1 MKKNSLFSIMI
12 ATVILFSSC
21 ATTVSVKKIQ
31 PANFDIKNAK
41 SIAILPFETSEPSSL
56 NFSDNINLFLGI
68 LDAIVSYDSA
78 INEQKYIVSYLED
91 KIADG
96 VIESNHFQLIDG
108 RAVKSA
114 LSKGLPSPADIYI
127 VGYIH
132 NFESD
137 IDKDYEKD
145 EEDGEVEVSYQRK
158 VSYNISYQVINAKT
172 HVVLGNKQEYVSG
185 YSSRTSHRHN
195 LESAFDIT
203 QSRINSVARKVI
215 YNIQPHTVSMS
226 YTLLKDKS
234 DILEMELA
242 NEYAKNG
249 NLQGAKETFLEV
261 YEETGLFEAG
271 YNAAILM
278 QALEEYYDAER
289 LMQELVDRTYDK
301 QAVKALSSIKKEM
314 KAKAKVSE
322 QLDSDFIN

>member
-31 PANFDIKNAK
+31 PANFDIKDAK

-78 INEQKYIVSYLED
+78 INEQKYIASYLED
-91 KIADG
+91 RIADG
-96 VIESNHFQLIDG
+96 IIESNHFQLIDG

-145 EEDGEVEVSYQRK
+145 EEDGEVEVSYQRE
-158 VSYNISYQVINAKT
+158 VSYNISYQVINAKNHT
-172 HVVLGNKQEYVSG
+172 VLGNDQEYISG
-185 YSSRTSHRHN
+185 YSSSASQLYN

-203 QSRINSVARKVI
+203 KYKLDSLARRII

>member
-78 INEQKYIVSYLED
+78 INEQKYIASYLED
-91 KIADG
+91 RIADG
-96 VIESNHFQLIDG
+96 IIESNHFQLIDG

-145 EEDGEVEVSYQRK
+145 EEDGEVEVSYQRE
-158 VSYNISYQVINAKT
+158 VSYKISYQVINAKNHT
-172 HVVLGNKQEYVSG
+172 VLGNDQEYISG
-185 YSSRTSHRHN
+185 YSSSASQLYN

-203 QSRINSVARKVI
+203 QYKLDSLARRII

-322 QLDSDFIN
+322 QLNSDFIN

>member
-31 PANFDIKNAK
+31 PANFDIKDAK
-41 SIAILPFETSEPSSL
+41 SIAILPFETSAPTGSDFSKNL
-56 NFSDNINLFLGI
+56 NSFISII
-68 LDAIVSYDSA
+68 DAIVSLDSA
-78 INEQKYIVSYLED
+78 TSEQNYIVSYLED

-108 RAVKSA
+108 RSVKSA

-132 NFESD
+132 NFGSD
-137 IDKDYEKD
+137 IDKDVDD
-145 EEDGEVEVSYQRK
+145 EGEVSYKRE
-158 VSYNISYQVINAKT
+158 VSYNISYQVINAKNHT
-172 HVVLGNKQEYVSG
+172 VLGNDREYISG
-185 YSSRTSHRHN
+185 YSSSTSQRYN

-203 QSRINSVARKVI
+203 QYKLDSLARRII

-261 YEETGLFEAG
+261 YEDTGLYEAG

-314 KAKAKVSE
+314 KSKAKVSE

>member
-78 INEQKYIVSYLED
+78 INEQKYIASYLED

-145 EEDGEVEVSYQRK
+145 EEDGEVEVSYQRE
-158 VSYNISYQVINAKT
+158 VSYNISYQVINAKNHT
-172 HVVLGNKQEYVSG
+172 VLGNDQEYISG
-185 YSSRTSHRHN
+185 YSSSASQLYN

-203 QSRINSVARKVI
+203 KYKLDSLARRII

-322 QLDSDFIN
+322 QLNSDFIN

>member
-1 MKKNSLFSIMI
+1 MKKNCLFSILLTSI
-12 ATVILFSSC
+12 FLFASC
-21 ATTVSVKKIQ
+21 ATTVSVKKLQ
-31 PANFDIKNAK
+31 PANFDIKDAK

-68 LDAIVSYDSA
+68 FDAFVSYDSA
-78 INEQKYIVSYLED
+78 INEQKYIASYLED
-91 KIADG
+91 RIADG
-96 VIESNHFQLIDG
+96 IIESNHFQLIDG
-108 RAVKSA
+108 RSVKSA

-127 VGYIH
+127 VGYIY

-137 IDKDYEKD
+137 IDKDVDD
-145 EEDGEVEVSYQRK
+145 EGEVTYTSKLSYT
-158 VSYNISYQVINAKT
+158 VSYQVINAKNHT
-172 HVVLGNKQEYVSG
+172 VLGKDREYVSG
-185 YSSRTSHRHN
+185 YSSCKNHRRN
-195 LESAFDIT
+195 LESAFETT
-203 QSRINSVARKVI
+203 QSSLNSLARKII
-215 YNIQPHTVSMS
+215 YNIQPHTITMS

-249 NLQGAKETFLEV
+249 NLRGSKETYLEV
-261 YEETGLFEAG
+261 YEDTGLFEAG

-301 QAVKALSSIKKEM
+301 QAVKALSAIRKEM
-314 KAKAKVSE
+314 KSKAKVSE

>member
-31 PANFDIKNAK
+31 PANFDIKDAK

-78 INEQKYIVSYLED
+78 INEQKYIASYLED
-91 KIADG
+91 RIADG
-96 VIESNHFQLIDG
+96 IIESNHFQLIDG

-145 EEDGEVEVSYQRK
+145 EEDGEVEVSYQRE
-158 VSYNISYQVINAKT
+158 VSYNISYQVINAKNHT
-172 HVVLGNKQEYVSG
+172 VLGNDQEYISG
-185 YSSRTSHRHN
+185 YSSSASQLYN

-203 QSRINSVARKVI
+203 QYKLDSLARRII

-322 QLDSDFIN
+322 QLNSGFIN